1 MTWRTDV
8 RSHSLDSVA
17 RVFSHLFKL
26 HADSLRMAQ
35 AGFEETGALDL
46 AAQSANRFEDGD
58 PKYEVKTFE
67 RSDGATVECMFKDEY
82 LHLVTV
88 IEEDGFFIEIPPDSI
103 SLSFVEAGLGFRPKV
118 S

>member
-1 MTWRTDV
+1 
-8 RSHSLDSVA
+8 
-17 RVFSHLFKL
+17 
-26 HADSLRMAQ
+26 MAQ
-35 AGFEETGALDL
+35 PGFEDRGVLDI
-46 AAQSANRFEDGD
+46 AEKPTVGFDDHDR
-58 PKYEVKTFE
+58 KYEVKTFE

-88 IEEDGFFIEIPPDSI
+88 IEADGFFIEIPPDSI